1 MTIAGSS
8 SNAWKHS
15 FPHGAR
21 VGLALFT
28 ALFAAACG
36 SVPKTSFYHL
46 QMPLAPMP
54 SDPKTDFVLGVE
66 HFRAPEVLRDTRIV
80 YYVSPTQMN
89 FYDYQRWGATPA
101 SMLSEF
107 TASWLEASGVF
118 SRVMMLPDR
127 EHVDY
132 TLGGSVT
139 NFEEVDSE
147 GGVKVRLA
155 MELNLERMRDHKPV
169 WSGRW
174 AFESP
179 VSGHGVEGV
188 ADALNTS
195 CARAMRE
202 LIPGLLAQ
210 VEQDSKAGA
219 GQNH

>member
-1 MTIAGSS
+1 MTIAESS

-15 FPHGAR
+15 FLHGAR
-21 VGLALFT
+21 VGLALL
-28 ALFAAACG
+28 AAVFATACG

-46 QMPLAPMP
+46 QMPIAPAP

-66 HFRAPEVLRDTRIV
+66 HFRAPEVLRDDRII

-89 FYDYQRWGATPA
+89 FYEYQRWGAAPA
-101 SMLSEF
+101 SMLSQF

-118 SRVMMLPDR
+118 SRVIMLPAR

-139 NFEEVDSE
+139 NFEEDDSE
-147 GGVKVRLA
+147 GSASVRLTMA
-155 MELNLERMRDHKPV
+155 LSLVRMRDQKPV

-174 AFESP
+174 AFENP

-188 ADALNTS
+188 ADALNAS

-219 GQNH
+219 SQNH